1 MTIAGGYVIDPR
13 PPGGGVRTAAARA
26 RLLRLQVGATS
37 DDRMGQEQ
45 AVQVLAEERGLT
57 GLPIVELY
65 TRWGLGK
72 ETVEALVGRME
83 GLGTARRIG
92 ELLVATGPLVDVGE
106 RLVSMVSTFH
116 AQDPLSGGV
125 PREELRERLFKW
137 AGSAV
142 FDAVLDRLV
151 GDGRLVARDRV
162 ALAGHEVVLS
172 PEERRISDAALTLL
186 QGAGL
191 SPLAPAAVAE
201 RLDCDLAMLDRI
213 LLLLVRQGELTRVG
227 ALVFDR
233 RALERLEAEVRALN
247 TGTEPTRIDVAT
259 FKGRYE
265 ISRKFA
271 IPLLEYLDRERV
283 TRRVGQQRIVL

>member
-1 MTIAGGYVIDPR
+1 M
-13 PPGGGVRTAAARA
+13 
-26 RLLRLQVGATS
+26 
-37 DDRMGQEQ
+37 
-45 AVQVLAEERGLT
+45 
-57 GLPIVELY
+57 
-65 TRWGLGK
+65 
-72 ETVEALVGRME
+72 
-83 GLGTARRIG
+83 
-92 ELLVATGPLVDVGE
+92 
-106 RLVSMVSTFH
+106 
-116 AQDPLSGGV
+116 
-125 PREELRERLFKW
+125 
-137 AGSAV
+137 
-142 FDAVLDRLV
+142 
-151 GDGRLVARDRV
+151 
-162 ALAGHEVVLS
+162 VLS